1 MISYQIAVGYV
12 IFSMILA
19 VLITGFVEELI
30 KRHKEKK
37 QEQADIIR
45 ENKQLK
51 RKIQAIKLMAELKGV
66 DLGV

>member
-19 VLITGFVEELI
+19 VLITGFAEELI

-37 QEQADIIR
+37 QERSDIIR

-51 RKIQAIKLMAELKGV
+51 RKIQAIKLMAELKG
-66 DLGV
+66 G